1 MKKSISLLALLSAC
15 ASHSSAQCVSN
26 PANIY
31 SFRYDGNLYE
41 IVKENKTWQDAAT
54 CAVTRGGKLA
64 EINSQQEQDS
74 VFYFVNQAG
83 IAAANTVAPDGGG
96 ASYVWLGGTDRQ
108 NEGAWYWDGY
118 NMGSFL
124 QFWQGTANGSAVN
137 GQYSNWGNEPDN
149 WNNQDGLGLAITNWP
164 LGVAGQWN
172 DVMESNTLYYII
184 EYFGIPTS
192 INEREASEFSIYPN
206 PVEDAVTLKARAFT
220 EPLTYRIVDA
230 LGKVVLTGLLQRE
243 ETRID
248 VSTLTPGIYIL
259 LAEGAGTHAY
269 RLVKN

>member
-1 MKKSISLLALLSAC
+1 MKKAILLLILLPAF
-15 ASHSSAQCVSN
+15 AHQLHAQCVGN

-41 IVKENKTWQDAAT
+41 IVKENKTWEDAVT

-74 VFYFVNQAG
+74 VFYFLQQAG
-83 IAAANTVAPDGGG
+83 IVAANTVAPDGGG

-124 QFWQGTANGSAVN
+124 QFWQGTANGTAVN
-137 GQYSNWGNEPDN
+137 GQYTNWGNEPDN
-149 WNNQDGLGLAITNWP
+149 WNNQDGLGLAVTNWP

-172 DVMESNTLYYII
+172 DVMETNTLYYII

-192 INEREASEFSIYPN
+192 VKETRASEFALYPN
-206 PVEDAVTLKARAFT
+206 PVENTLTVKARNYVR
-220 EPLTYRIVDA
+220 PVDYRVADVF
-230 LGKVVLTGLLQRE
+230 GKTVLSGLIRDE
-243 ETRID
+243 ETHID
-248 VSTLTPGIYIL
+248 VSMLAPGVYML
-259 LAEGAGTHAY
+259 FSGGNPTHAY
-269 RLVKN
+269 RLIKR